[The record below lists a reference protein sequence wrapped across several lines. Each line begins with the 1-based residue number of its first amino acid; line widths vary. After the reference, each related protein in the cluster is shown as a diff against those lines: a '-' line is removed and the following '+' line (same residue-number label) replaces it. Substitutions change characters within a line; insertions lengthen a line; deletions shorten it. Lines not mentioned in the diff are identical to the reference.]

1 MDSVIRYINQNKDR
15 YIEEL
20 KELLRIPSVSAK
32 STHRNDCLQAAEY
45 LQKQFQGMGLEVSLL
60 PTKGNPVVLARY
72 QKHADK
78 PTVLIYGHYDV
89 QPEEPVELWL
99 SPPFEPTIRDGNIH
113 ARGAT
118 DDKGQVFTHIKAI
131 EAHLK
136 TNGEL
141 PVNIIFLIEG
151 EEEIHSLNLDAFL
164 HEHKHSLKADVA
176 LISDSSQYGRGK
188 PAITYG
194 LRGICGEEI
203 RVEGANQDLHSG
215 SFGGAVPNPIQV
227 LCQIIARM
235 KDEKGKILIPGFY
248 DDVLPLEEWERK
260 NFASLDWDDEQFKKD
275 LGLEEIFGEEGY
287 TTIERKWARP
297 TFEVNGIFGGY
308 SGEGSK
314 TVLPAWAGAK
324 FTMRLVPNPNPDTID
339 DLFKKYVRKIT
350 PSYVRLQFLP
360 AGGAGPVLVPRNA
373 QYMKEAEEAL
383 ERGFSAR
390 PCYIRE
396 GGSIPIVLTLKELL
410 GIDTILMGFG
420 LNDDNPHAPNEK
432 FSLEDF
438 EKGILTSA
446 WFLHLC
452 SQK

>member
-141 PVNIIFLIEG
+141 PVTLSFDRRRGGN
-151 EEEIHSLNLDAFL
+151 
-164 HEHKHSLKADVA
+164 
-176 LISDSSQYGRGK
+176 SQS
-188 PAITYG
+188 
-194 LRGICGEEI
+194 
-203 RVEGANQDLHSG
+203 QSG
-215 SFGGAVPNPIQV
+215 CFP
-227 LCQIIARM
+227 
-235 KDEKGKILIPGFY
+235 
-248 DDVLPLEEWERK
+248 
-260 NFASLDWDDEQFKKD
+260 
-275 LGLEEIFGEEGY
+275 
-287 TTIERKWARP
+287 
-297 TFEVNGIFGGY
+297 
-308 SGEGSK
+308 
-314 TVLPAWAGAK
+314 
-324 FTMRLVPNPNPDTID
+324 
-339 DLFKKYVRKIT
+339 
-350 PSYVRLQFLP
+350 
-360 AGGAGPVLVPRNA
+360 PRA
-373 QYMKEAEEAL
+373 
-383 ERGFSAR
+383 
-390 PCYIRE
+390 
-396 GGSIPIVLTLKELL
+396 
-410 GIDTILMGFG
+410 
-420 LNDDNPHAPNEK
+420 
-432 FSLEDF
+432 
-438 EKGILTSA
+438 
-446 WFLHLC
+446 
-452 SQK
+452 